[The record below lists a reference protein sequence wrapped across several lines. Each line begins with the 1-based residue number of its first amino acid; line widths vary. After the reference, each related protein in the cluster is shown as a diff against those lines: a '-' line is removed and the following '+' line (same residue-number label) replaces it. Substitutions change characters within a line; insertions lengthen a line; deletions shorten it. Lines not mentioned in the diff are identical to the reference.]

1 MASHDLHVCMLPA
14 LMHALHG
21 MEHPILFIW
30 LAGWLTVT
38 CDCTIVL
45 KARELKTV
53 WCVCALQR
61 KRKRNGLLES
71 RLFVLFCNIL
81 DSHIRR
87 FQRYAM
93 LLKQQQKKYVVCVCG
108 VSTTHCTHTYVWPF
122 SRNTIH
128 LTPIYA
134 CQCIIHISI
143 CFILFIFMHLERPSS
158 ASVISTGQTSM
169 RGSMPLAIPW
179 RCRRR
184 CAPAYHHHRQFAHR
198 LLPHLV
204 VAGC

>member
-53 WCVCALQR
+53 WCVCTLQR

-71 RLFVLFCNIL
+71 RLFVLFFNIL

-93 LLKQQQKKYVVCVCG
+93 LLKQQQKKYVVCVC
-108 VSTTHCTHTYVWPF
+108 VVFQRRIVHTRMCGPF
-122 SRNTIH
+122 RETQFTSR
-128 LTPIYA
+128 
-134 CQCIIHISI
+134 Q
-143 CFILFIFMHLERPSS
+143 
-158 ASVISTGQTSM
+158 SM
-169 RGSMPLAIPW
+169 RVSVLYIYLYVSFYLYLCTW
-179 RCRRR
+179 NDQVQ
-184 CAPAYHHHRQFAHR
+184 RQ
-198 LLPHLV
+198 
-204 VAGC
+204 